1 MIDIKSYC
9 LRTILLRV
17 SSLTSNVRKERNHHG
32 NTVNHCSALNWKTGN
47 KPEEVYMV
55 GTAETPT
62 PERNQTLMVGC
73 DHYKQEFRPKKLYD
87 KKYCKHSSFL
97 DVVYVALIYISNM
110 FLFSDLRFY

>member
-1 MIDIKSYC
+1 
-9 LRTILLRV
+9 
-17 SSLTSNVRKERNHHG
+17 
-32 NTVNHCSALNWKTGN
+32 
-47 KPEEVYMV
+47 MV

-97 DVVYVALIYISNM
+97 DGLFMWLLYIYLICFY
-110 FLFSDLRFY
+110 FLICVFIRSGCSKES